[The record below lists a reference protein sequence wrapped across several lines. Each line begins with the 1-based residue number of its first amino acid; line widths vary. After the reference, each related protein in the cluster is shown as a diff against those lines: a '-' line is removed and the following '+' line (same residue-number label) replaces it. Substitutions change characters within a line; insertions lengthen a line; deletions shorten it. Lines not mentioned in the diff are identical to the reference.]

1 MLVYH
6 CKRRFSIVTN
16 GNLPSESPT
25 PLHMDTQADLAEA
38 ELEVGVAPGPGEE
51 EKALIREEFERGL
64 QEQGLEIER
73 DVEVCV
79 LMCRCIFSCVCFKY
93 TPG

>member
-6 CKRRFSIVTN
+6 CKRRLSIVTN
-16 GNLPSESPT
+16 GNLPSESPA
-25 PLHMDTQADLAEA
+25 PLDTDVQADLAEA
-38 ELEVGVAPGPGEE
+38 ELEVGVAPGPGEG

-73 DVEVCV
+73 DTDMVCM
-79 LMCRCIFSCVCFKY
+79 LMC
-93 TPG
+93 

>member
-6 CKRRFSIVTN
+6 CKRRLSIIIN
-16 GNLPSESPT
+16 GNLSPESPA
-25 PLHMDTQADLAEA
+25 PLHTDTQAEPAEV
-38 ELEVGVAPGPGEE
+38 ELEVDVAPGPGEG

-73 DVEVCV
+73 DGEVCM
-79 LMCRCIFSCVCFKY
+79 LICVCVCV
-93 TPG
+93 